1 MKKWALSAI
10 VYLLVIVG
18 GYHVYVSVAGV
29 APEEANHAAVD
40 EQHNTKT
47 ELSEEVKED
56 AHTEGHT
63 EGTEESHGDGHSEDG
78 GNSDVLPLIHDENG
92 NLVIRLKDQMNH
104 PVSELEVNHEKLMHL
119 IVVSSDL
126 KEYNH
131 LHPVSEEPGV
141 FKTPHTLKDGEYKI
155 FVDIKPKKLAYEVQ
169 PITFII
175 GNPSEEHDHG
185 TLEPD
190 TSLVKQTGDYTVALK
205 PTSFNA
211 NEEIQLNFDLNG
223 ETPEQHLGA
232 LGHVVILD
240 EKADNYIHVHP
251 LHGDEPI
258 FETKFT
264 KPGLYKVWAEFKF
277 NGVVNVFP
285 YVIEIK

>member
-1 MKKWALSAI
+1 MIMKKWALSAI

-18 GYHVYVSVAGV
+18 GYYVYASVAGV
-29 APEEANHAAVD
+29 EPEEADHGAVD
-40 EQHNTKT
+40 VGHNTET
-47 ELSEEVKED
+47 EHSEEVKED
-56 AHTEGHT
+56 GHA
-63 EGTEESHGDGHSEDG
+63 EGTEESHDEVHSEHG
-78 GNSDVLPLIHDENG
+78 GNSEVLPLINEENG
-92 NLVIRLKDQMNH
+92 NLVIRLKDQMNN

-205 PTSFNA
+205 PTSFNT
-211 NEEIQLNFDLNG
+211 NKEIQLNFDLNG

-240 EKADNYIHVHP
+240 EKAENYIHVHP